1 MTPREALYY
10 LCLELGPIAK
20 TNRDD
25 NLSYKETVLRDSVRV
40 LQDLILESE
49 KKNEPRQAEETAE

>member
-1 MTPREALYY
+1 MTPREALYH

-25 NLSYKETVLRDSVRV
+25 NLSYKEAQLRDSVRV
-40 LQDLILESE
+40 LQELIHRDEQRD
-49 KKNEPRQAEETAE
+49 PRQTEESAG

>member
-1 MTPREALYY
+1 MTPRQALYH
-10 LCLELGPIAK
+10 LCIELGPIAR

-40 LQDLILESE
+40 LQDLILEVE
-49 KKNEPRQAEETAE
+49 KRDPRQTEESAE

>member
-1 MTPREALYY
+1 MTPREALYH

-25 NLSYKETVLRDSVRV
+25 NLSYKEVQLRDSVRV
-40 LQDLILESE
+40 LQDLIHRDEQRD
-49 KKNEPRQAEETAE
+49 PRQTEESAG

>member
-1 MTPREALYY
+1 MTPREALYH

-25 NLSYKETVLRDSVRV
+25 NLSYKEVQLRDSVRV
-40 LQDLILESE
+40 LQELIHRDEQRD
-49 KKNEPRQAEETAE
+49 PRQTEESAG

>member
-1 MTPREALYY
+1 MTPREALYN
-10 LCLELGPIAK
+10 LCIELGPIAK

-40 LQDLILESE
+40 LQDLILEFE
-49 KKNEPRQAEETAE
+49 KRDPRQTEESAG

>member
-1 MTPREALYY
+1 MTPREALYH

-40 LQDLILESE
+40 LQDLIYRDEQRD
-49 KKNEPRQAEETAE
+49 PRQTEESAG

>member
-1 MTPREALYY
+1 MTPREALYH

-25 NLSYKETVLRDSVRV
+25 NLSYKEVQLRDSVRV
-40 LQDLILESE
+40 LQELIYRDEQRD
-49 KKNEPRQAEETAE
+49 PRQTEESAG

>member
-1 MTPREALYY
+1 MTPREALYH

-25 NLSYKETVLRDSVRV
+25 NLSYKEVQLRDSVRV
-40 LQDLILESE
+40 LQDLIYRDEQRD
-49 KKNEPRQAEETAE
+49 PRQTEESAG